1 MITVLAEKPSVAREL
16 AALLGATS
24 KKEGYIEGN
33 GYSVT
38 WALGHLVT
46 LGLPEDYGIKGFQK
60 DNLPILPSPFL
71 LTPRKG
77 SGKECLLPDNGIL
90 KQLVV
95 IGELFTKCE
104 SIIVATDAGREGE
117 LIFRYIYDYLKCSKP
132 FKRLWVSSLTEK
144 ALNHGL
150 GNLKPGTDFNNLYL
164 AARAR
169 SRADWLLGINASQ
182 ALSIA
187 AGFGVYSLG
196 RVQTPTLGLIC
207 KRYGEHEKFIPE
219 KYWQLQLQHTKSFID
234 FKSTSV
240 LTWNDKAQAEDA
252 LKSIQRKN
260 QAVVTNV
267 ETETVQDPAPLL
279 FDLTGLQKEANR
291 KFGFTASDTLD
302 VAQILYEKKFITY
315 PRTGSK
321 YITQDLWPEL
331 PGLIRGME
339 SDATLGKLLSKV
351 KFGRLNKHIVNEA
364 KVTDHHG
371 LLVTEKVPSALSVK
385 EGTIY
390 HMIAL
395 RLLEAVSE
403 SCVKETTAI
412 NLQVLHYD
420 FKTKSSKVLEPGWR
434 GIQEEFTDEEVSTDT
449 VPEFKVDDQ
458 LNITGASVLEKQT
471 RAPELYTEASLL
483 NAMEHVTVDTD
494 DPKLNQAIKNA
505 GLGTPATRAGIIE
518 ALLGREYIERKGKAL
533 LPTPKGASVYSLVA
547 DKKIGSAAMTAEW
560 EVALAG
566 IEDGEMGSEDFQ
578 SNIEVY
584 ATEVTSELLKVY
596 IKTEGAP
603 ELLCPKCSNDHLLI
617 TDKVVKCPEAD
628 CGWLQFRNVCG
639 ITLTYQEIENLLTE
653 KQTGLLHGMK
663 SKSGKIFNAKLV
675 LNEKSE
681 VTFAFEK

>member
-16 AALLGATS
+16 AVLLGATV
-24 KKEGYIEGN
+24 KKEGYLEGN
-33 GYSVT
+33 GYAVT
-38 WALGHLVT
+38 WALGHLVA

-77 SGKECLLPDNGIL
+77 SGKERLLPDKGIL

-95 IGELFTKCE
+95 IGELFAKCQ

-117 LIFRYIYDYLKCSKP
+117 LIFRYIYDYLNCRKP

-150 GNLKPGTDFNNLYL
+150 AHLLPGSDFDNLYL
-164 AARAR
+164 AAQAR
-169 SRADWLLGINASQ
+169 SRADWLVGINASQ

-187 AGFGVYSLG
+187 AGSGVYSLG

-207 KRYGEHEKFIPE
+207 KRYDEHEKFIPE

-240 LTWNDKAQAEDA
+240 LTWNDKVQAEDA

-291 KFGFTASDTLD
+291 KFGFTASETLEI
-302 VAQILYEKKFITY
+302 AQHLYEKKFITY

-339 SDATLGKLLSKV
+339 SDAAMGKLLSKV

-403 SCVKETTAI
+403 SCIREVTDI
-412 NLQVLHYD
+412 SLQALHYD
-420 FKTKSSKVLEPGWR
+420 FKTRSSKVLEPGWR
-434 GIQEEFTDEEVSTDT
+434 GIQEEFTDAEVSSDT
-449 VPEFKVDDQ
+449 VPELKVDDQ
-458 LNITGASVLEKQT
+458 LGITGASLLEKQT
-471 RAPELYTEASLL
+471 RTPELYTEASLL
-483 NAMEHVTVDTD
+483 SAMEHVMIDTD
-494 DPKLNQAIKNA
+494 DPKLKQAIKNG

-533 LPTPKGASVYSLVA
+533 LPTSKGASVYSLVA
-547 DKKIGSAAMTAEW
+547 DKNIGSAAMTAEW
-560 EVALAG
+560 ELALAG
-566 IEDGEMGSEDFQ
+566 IENGEMDSEDFQ
-578 SNIEVY
+578 NKIEVY

-603 ELLCPKCSNDHLLI
+603 ELLCPRCNEHHLLM
-617 TDKVVKCPEAD
+617 TDKVVKCPGND
-628 CGWLQFRNVCG
+628 CGWLQFRKVCG
-639 ITLTYQEIENLLTE
+639 VNLSYEEIENLVLK
-653 KQTGLLHGMK
+653 KQTSVLKGMK
-663 SKSGKIFNAKLV
+663 SKSGKSFNARLV
-675 LNEKSE
+675 VNEKSE

>member
-1 MITVLAEKPSVAREL
+1 MIAVLAEKPSVAREL
-16 AALLGATS
+16 AALLGATV
-24 KKEGYIEGN
+24 KKEGYLEGN
-33 GYSVT
+33 GYAVT
-38 WALGHLVT
+38 WALGHLVA

-60 DNLPILPSPFL
+60 ESLPIIPSPFL

-77 SGKECLLPDNGIL
+77 SGKERLLPDKGIL

-95 IGELFTKCE
+95 IGELFTKCD

-117 LIFRYIYDYLKCSKP
+117 LIFRYIYEYLNCRKP
-132 FKRLWVSSLTEK
+132 FERLWVSSLTEK
-144 ALNHGL
+144 ALNNGL
-150 GNLKPGTDFNNLYL
+150 ANLLAGSDFDNLYL

-169 SRADWLLGINASQ
+169 SRADWLVGINASQ

-187 AGFGVYSLG
+187 AGSGVYSLG

-207 KRYGEHEKFIPE
+207 KRYDEHEKFIPE

-234 FKSTSV
+234 FKSVSV
-240 LTWNDKAQAEDA
+240 LAWDDKAQAEDA
-252 LKSIQRKN
+252 LKSIQRKGH
-260 QAVVTNV
+260 AVVTSV
-267 ETETVQDPAPLL
+267 ESETMEDPAPLL

-291 KFGFTASDTLD
+291 KFGFTASETLEI
-302 VAQILYEKKFITY
+302 AQGLYEKKFITY

-339 SDATLGKLLSKV
+339 SDAALGKLLSKV

-403 SCVKETTAI
+403 SCVREVTDI
-412 NLQVLHYD
+412 SLQVLHYD
-420 FKTKSSKVLEPGWR
+420 FKLKSSKVLEPGWR
-434 GIQEEFTDEEVSTDT
+434 GIQEEFTDAEASTDT
-449 VPEFKVDDQ
+449 IPEVKADDQ
-458 LNITGASVLEKQT
+458 ISITGISLLEKQT
-471 RAPELYTEASLL
+471 RTPELYIEASLL
-483 NAMEHVTVDTD
+483 SAMEHVMVDTD
-494 DPKLNQAIKNA
+494 DPKLKQAIKHA

-518 ALLGREYIERKGKAL
+518 ALLGRDYIERKGKAL

-547 DKKIGSAAMTAEW
+547 DKKISSATMTAEW
-560 EVALAG
+560 ELALAG
-566 IEDGEMGSEDFQ
+566 IEEGELDSDDFQ
-578 SNIEVY
+578 HKIESY
-584 ATEVTSELLKVY
+584 ARDVTLELLQVQ
-596 IKTEGAP
+596 IKTEGVP
-603 ELLCPKCSNDHLLI
+603 QLLCPRCNEHHLLI
-617 TDKVVKCPEAD
+617 TEKVVKCPEGD
-628 CGWLQFRNVCG
+628 CGWLQFRKVCG
-639 ITLTYQEIENLLTE
+639 VLLSHEEIVNLIKN
-653 KQTGLLHGMK
+653 KQTSVLKGMK
-663 SKSGKIFNAKLV
+663 SKSGKSFTAKLV
-675 LNEKSE
+675 LNEQSE